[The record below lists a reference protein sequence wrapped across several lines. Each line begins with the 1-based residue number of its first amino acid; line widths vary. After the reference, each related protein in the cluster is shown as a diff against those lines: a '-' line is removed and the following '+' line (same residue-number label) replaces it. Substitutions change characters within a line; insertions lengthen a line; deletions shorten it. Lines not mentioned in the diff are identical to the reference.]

1 MLEFRH
7 PQPECASLEKGREVS
22 FTGIETPL
30 IELTLDMACG

>member
-1 MLEFRH
+1 MLAFRH

-30 IELTLDMACG
+30 LELTLDRVCV